1 MKATMARRL
10 RLPLLVIA
18 AAACIGAAKPQI
30 GEPGPPLE
38 MTMIDGTKVTL
49 AQLRGQVVV
58 LNFWATWCG
67 PCKKELPLLD
77 AYYAVQ
83 REHGLRVFAV
93 TTESSVPVS
102 QLKKLFAVLRL
113 TPLRSI
119 RGKYA
124 PINNSIP
131 TNYVFD
137 RSGRLRY
144 AQAGAFELDDLNREL
159 VPLLREPAPADLPS
173 TT

>member
-1 MKATMARRL
+1 MNARAFRRIRL
-10 RLPLLVIA
+10 AFIVLA
-18 AAACIGAAKPQI
+18 AAASIGAAKPQV
-30 GEPGPPLE
+30 GELAPPLE
-38 MTMIDGTKVTL
+38 MTMIDGNKITL

-67 PCKKELPLLD
+67 PCKTELPLLD
-77 AYYAVQ
+77 AYYAIQ

-93 TTESSVPVS
+93 TTESSVPVG

-119 RGKYA
+119 KGKYA

-131 TNYVFD
+131 TNYIFD
-137 RSGRLRY
+137 RAGRLRF
-144 AQAGAFELDDLNREL
+144 AKAGALELDDLNQQL
-159 VPLLREPAPADLPS
+159 VPLLREPAPADAPPA
-173 TT
+173 T

>member
-1 MKATMARRL
+1 MKATAARTIR
-10 RLPLLVIA
+10 PLLLAVA
-18 AAACIGAAKPQI
+18 AAASMGAAKPQV
-30 GEPGPPLE
+30 GELAPPLE
-38 MTMIDGTKVTL
+38 MTMIDGSKVTL

-67 PCKKELPLLD
+67 PCKRELPLLD

-83 REHGLRVFAV
+83 QQHGLRVFAV

-119 RGKYA
+119 KGKYA

-131 TNYVFD
+131 TNFIFD
-137 RSGRLRY
+137 RVGRLRF
-144 AQAGAFELDDLNREL
+144 AKAGALELDDLNREL
-159 VPLLREPAPADLPS
+159 VPLLKEPAPADATG